1 MVIDM
6 IKVQNG
12 IASRTELPAFLQ
24 GLAPESLLNL
34 TWTDPML
41 DVRDC
46 AWFPEESDFQ
56 SLQKFEK
63 YGDEV
68 FTIDSER
75 KVVVVTRPI
84 VSMSQDEINAITTQ
98 EAEQKQQ
105 RIDEITAQITSLQT
119 QLAQL
124 TQE

>member
-1 MVIDM
+1 M

-12 IASRTELPAFLQ
+12 IASREQLPVFLQ
-24 GLAPESLLNL
+24 GLAPESLADLSWTNANL
-34 TWTDPML
+34 G
-41 DVRDC
+41 VQNC
-46 AWFPEESDFQ
+46 AWFPEEYQFETPQRFQ
-56 SLQKFEK
+56 K

-75 KVVVVTRPI
+75 KVVVVTRPV
-84 VSMSQDEINAITTQ
+84 VSMSQDEINTITAQ

-105 RIDEITAQITSLQT
+105 RIDEITSQITSLQA

>member
-1 MVIDM
+1 M
-6 IKVQNG
+6 IKVQNE

-34 TWTDPML
+34 TWTDPAL
-41 DVRDC
+41 GVQDC
-46 AWFPEESDFQ
+46 AWLPEEFDFQ
-56 SLQKFEK
+56 PLQRFEK

-75 KVVVVTRPI
+75 NVVVVTRPI
-84 VSMSQDEINAITTQ
+84 VSMSQDEINAITTK

>member
-1 MVIDM
+1 M

-12 IASRTELPAFLQ
+12 TASREQLPSFLF
-24 GLAPESLLNL
+24 GLAAESLADLS
-34 TWTDPML
+34 WTNADL
-41 DVRDC
+41 EVQNC
-46 AWFPEESDFQ
+46 AWFPEDIQLEPLQQFQ
-56 SLQKFEK
+56 K

-68 FTIDSER
+68 LTIDSGR
-75 KVVVVTRPI
+75 KVVVVTRPV
-84 VSMSQDEINAITTQ
+84 VSMSQDEINTITAQ

-105 RIDEITAQITSLQT
+105 RIDGITAQITSLQT